1 MKEEPVI
8 MKGRFFAGRIPGSVM
23 FAVCSLAAC
32 IFAEIFIFNMNFMH
46 LWGRDYEET
55 ALPLAQAWTSNFDT
69 GNMCSTGEGRTVIEF
84 EDINIPV
91 GTIALDATLMGMD
104 TLHISVD
111 AADDTNA
118 AYRYGIAEFD
128 IIRGN
133 KKSCVIPCNFSG
145 NVHKLRL
152 TFSVEKD
159 CAVGISE
166 IRLNKP
172 VGLHFSFVRVF
183 FLWTGIILIYLM
195 TAAKVFKKPFEE
207 NEACVKICAYALTA
221 VLILTALMLTNSVRW
236 ATSDNTLADDFTS
249 KSGNQLTQ
257 EIVDA
262 FEAGRAD
269 LLIDMNEEL
278 LKLDNPYD
286 WSQRG
291 GIGSYPWDHLL
302 YNGKYY
308 SYYGVA
314 PVLALFLPY
323 HKLTGCYFPSVWAIW
338 LFGCI
343 GIFFLTKTYLCI
355 MRKFMGKTRS
365 SLVLMGLFMTQL
377 VSGIWFCFNLKNF
390 YEIAQTCG
398 FACVTAGAYF
408 LISSNVVGEGKIS
421 SARLAAATAFL
432 SLGVLSRPTLAVYCV
447 AALAFVYAGFKRKKS
462 LYAGG
467 SKAKYYIPYWL
478 CALLPFVLFGGF
490 QMYYNYVR
498 FGSPFD
504 FGIQYSLTINDFTRA
519 EYHTHFAA
527 IGFWNYLFA
536 FPSFSQDFPFI
547 IPSSVDTFHPNGY
560 YFIATA
566 TAIGLLWKALPILS
580 YGYGFKAYRLS
591 GCKEKRLY
599 TLIIIACCLIAPA
612 VIIASIWESGYGAR
626 YCVDFAWQLLVGALI
641 IAFMI
646 YNRAGENIKK
656 HLNRLMALSCV
667 ICFALVT
674 SQTIMWVLGGSLTS
688 EGRRA
693 LLSFGRLWEFWR

>member
-1 MKEEPVI
+1 M
-8 MKGRFFAGRIPGSVM
+8 GGSSFFGKMPRSAV

-32 IFAEIFIFNMNFMH
+32 VLAEIFIFNMNFMH
-46 LWGRDYEET
+46 LWGRDYKET
-55 ALPLAQAWTSNFDT
+55 VLPLAQAHTVNFDT
-69 GNMCSTGEGRTVIEF
+69 DSGLSTGGKTVIEF
-84 EDINIPV
+84 DEVGIPV
-91 GTIALDATLMGMD
+91 GTLSLDAALIGMD
-104 TLHISVD
+104 TLHISID

-118 AYRYGIAEFD
+118 EYRYGIAELD
-128 IIRGN
+128 IIKGN
-133 KKSCVIPCNFSG
+133 KKSCTIPLNLSG

-152 TFSVEKD
+152 SFSAED
-159 CAVGISE
+159 NCAVGISE
-166 IRLNKP
+166 ITLNKP
-172 VGLHFSFVRVF
+172 IGLHFSPVRV
-183 FLWTGIILIYLM
+183 LLIWAGIIFIYLM
-195 TAAKVFKKPFEE
+195 TASKLFKTPFED
-207 NEACVKICAYALTA
+207 NAACVKICAYALTA

-236 ATSDNTLADDFTS
+236 ATSGNTLADDFTQT
-249 KSGNQLTQ
+249 SGNQITQ

-323 HKLTGCYFPSVWAIW
+323 HKLTGFYFPSVWAIW

-365 SLVLMGLFMTQL
+365 SLVLMGLLMTQL

-421 SARLAAATAFL
+421 AARLAAATAFL

-447 AALAFVYAGFKRKKS
+447 AALIFVYAGFKKKKA
-462 LYAGG
+462 LYVGG
-467 SKAKYYIPYWL
+467 SKAKYYIPYFL

-498 FGSPFD
+498 FGSFFD

-519 EYHTHFAA
+519 EYHTHFVL
-527 IGFWNYLFA
+527 IGFWNYLLA
-536 FPSFSQDFPFI
+536 LPSFSQDFPFI

-560 YFIATA
+560 YFVATA
-566 TAIGLLWKALPILS
+566 SAIGLLWKALPLFS
-580 YGYGFKAYRLS
+580 YGCGFKAYRQS
-591 GCKEKRLY
+591 ACKEKRLY
-599 TLIIIACCLIAPA
+599 ALMIAASCLLAPA

-626 YCVDFAWQLLVGALI
+626 YCVDFAWQLLTGALL
-641 IAFMI
+641 IAFTV
-646 YNRAGENIKK
+646 YGRAGENTKK
-656 HLNRLMALSCV
+656 HLNNLMALSCV
-667 ICFALVT
+667 ICGALT
-674 SQTIMWVLGGSLTS
+674 ASQTIAWVLGGSMTS
-688 EGRRA
+688 EGRQL